1 MTLQI
6 TQIHEAVQRAFAED
20 LGRRGDLTT
29 EATVGAKAQA
39 SASMVARERG
49 VVAGLQLAE
58 AAFGALDPT
67 VHLEKLVEDGQ
78 SVVAGQPL
86 CTVQGSARTILTAER
101 VALNFVGHL
110 SGIASL
116 TAAYVAAVKPHP
128 TQIVCTRKTLPGLRS
143 LQKYAVRCGGGFNHR
158 FGLDDAILIKDNHI
172 AIAGGIR
179 QALQAA
185 KKAAG
190 HLVKIE
196 IEVDTLTQLEEVLDE
211 GVDVILLDNMSIPD
225 LAAAVTMTR
234 GRALL
239 EASGNMHLDRV
250 HEVAAT
256 GVQLISVG
264 ALTHSV
270 KNLDIGL
277 DINV

>member
-58 AAFGALDPT
+58 AAFCALDPT